1 MNGVPNVVLLL
12 LAALSFTVG
21 GICMKHSDGLTKAGP
36 SVLLGILFLLGAG
49 LQALAMRRYSDW
61 LGQRPTRVL
70 VTGGASAN
78 VGILRVVSDVLQAR
92 LVPLQVSNASA
103 LATGP
108 FATSAF
114 APPPR

>member
-49 LQALAMRRYSDW
+49 LQALAMRREDMSVSYIFV
-61 LGQRPTRVL
+61 LGMESVL
-70 VTGGASAN
+70 
-78 VGILRVVSDVLQAR
+78 
-92 LVPLQVSNASA
+92 
-103 LATGP
+103 
-108 FATSAF
+108 AF
-114 APPPR
+114 GFGVFLSL